1 MNIKLICVGSLK
13 EKFFK
18 DAIAEYSKRLI
29 PFCNFEVVEIP
40 ECRLVKNFSDSDINL
55 ALEKEGKSII
65 AAIPKS
71 SYVIALCVEG
81 KEFNSIEF
89 SQKLEEIRLSGKS
102 SIVFIIGSSFG
113 LSKFVKDNSDMRFS
127 VSRLTLPHQLA
138 RVFLVEQ
145 IYRAFQIIIGGKY
158 HK

>member
-1 MNIKLICVGSLK
+1 MNIKLICVGTLK

-18 DAIAEYSKRLI
+18 DAISEYSKRLT
-29 PFCNFEVVEIP
+29 PFCNFEIVEIP
-40 ECRLVKNFSDSDINL
+40 EYRLAKNFSDSDINL
-55 ALEKEGKSII
+55 ALEKEGKNII
-65 AAIPKS
+65 AAIPKN

-81 KEFNSIEF
+81 KEFNSVEF
-89 SQKLEEIRLSGKS
+89 SEKLEEIKLKGKS
-102 SIVFIIGSSFG
+102 SIAFIIGSSFG
-113 LSKFVKDNSDMRFS
+113 LSKTVKDISDLCLS
-127 VSRLTLPHQLA
+127 VSKLTLPHQLA

>member
-89 SQKLEEIRLSGKS
+89 SQKLEEIRLSG
-102 SIVFIIGSSFG
+102 
-113 LSKFVKDNSDMRFS
+113 
-127 VSRLTLPHQLA
+127 
-138 RVFLVEQ
+138 
-145 IYRAFQIIIGGKY
+145 
-158 HK
+158 